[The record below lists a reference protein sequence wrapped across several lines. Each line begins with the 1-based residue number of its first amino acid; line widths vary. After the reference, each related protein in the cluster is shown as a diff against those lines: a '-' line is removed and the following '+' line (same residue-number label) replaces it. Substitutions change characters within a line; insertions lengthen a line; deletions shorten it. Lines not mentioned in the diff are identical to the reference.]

1 VVRVEL
7 SPTYMEIPIYLRTAS
22 TQSFPH
28 SISPIPRF
36 NPLAEPVDEASG
48 IGDLALGFSERL
60 ALLRRHDRAEIILV
74 RHHQIKPAPQDAR
87 TLFGGPGAP
96 RPKGRVG
103 KLDRA
108 PGFGRSHIGNMP
120 NHGAG
125 RWIIDRD
132 GAAAVGGYP
141 LARDQASVTQ

>member
-1 VVRVEL
+1 MASYAPGQIYNALVGQG
-7 SPTYMEIPIYLRTAS
+7 IP
-22 TQSFPH
+22 
-28 SISPIPRF
+28 
-36 NPLAEPVDEASG
+36 
-48 IGDLALGFSERL
+48 
-60 ALLRRHDRAEIILV
+60 
-74 RHHQIKPAPQDAR
+74 PQDAR